1 MRKNKKKLRQQRK
14 NDLRQLK
21 DARQSVKDARQ
32 SVKDARQSYKEI
44 RQQEKKGSKAGN
56 TDAPPP
62 VSVAPPTKQDLEKTF
77 ESAEPSSGATPSDEY
92 TKPKNK
98 NQLLERQEAAGALM
112 EAMKMSPGS
121 DRADA
126 IARASMRAEG
136 AGVSP
141 ARIDR
146 FVNEPEF
153 AKAESLRRVRA
164 AGERAVAEGK
174 KPYDSGRPKISGEKY
189 AEKAAE
195 ARAQGYTGVK
205 GDGGLAELYQM
216 QADKAQGV
224 APGTFTA
231 LAKGSKRIAPEERI
245 RQRLASKVERGEL
258 TPKGAGKKLQQIQ
271 DKKLAYDDPRG
282 YAEALKERAAAIQEA
297 IRTGSPLP
305 KREVEEIEGQLSEY
319 DKRRLERQRNNF
331 NLRGGI
337 TGVLNSRV
345 R

>member
-1 MRKNKKKLRQQRK
+1 MRKNKKKPRQ
-14 NDLRQLK
+14 QLK
-21 DARQSVKDARQ
+21 DARQSY
-32 SVKDARQSYKEI
+32 KDARQSYKEI

-56 TDAPPP
+56 TNASPP
-62 VSVAPPTKQDLEKTF
+62 VSVDPPTKQDLEKTF
-77 ESAEPSSGATPSDEY
+77 ETGEPIRVATPSDVY

-98 NQLLERQEAAGALM
+98 SQLLERQEAAGALM
-112 EAMKMSPGS
+112 EAMKMRPGT
-121 DRADA
+121 DREDA
-126 IARASMRAEG
+126 ISGARMRAEN
-136 AGVSP
+136 AGVSS
-141 ARIDR
+141 ARVDR

-153 AKAESLRRVRA
+153 AKAEALRRVRA

-174 KPYDSGRPKISGEKY
+174 KPYQRPDIGEYDDGRPKISGEEY
-189 AEKAAE
+189 AKKAAE

-216 QADKAQGV
+216 QADKAQDV

-231 LAKGSKRIAPEERI
+231 LAKGSKMIAPDERI
-245 RQRLASKVERGEL
+245 LKRLRSKVAMGEL
-258 TPKGAGKKLQQIQ
+258 TPKGAGKKMQRIQ

-282 YAEALKERAAAIQEA
+282 YAEALRERTAAIQEA

-305 KREVEEIEGQLSEY
+305 KREVEEIEGQLSEN

-337 TGVLNSRV
+337 TGVSNSRV